1 MVALIENRAREVGL
15 ALYRLRSF
23 DVELRQYCDSNS
35 FSTTLAA
42 LVVSAY
48 VSLRRWHGTLWVRKC
63 ICLFSMLCRGVA
75 VIHSGSSMPWFP
87 GVVPRSRT
95 GRRCVELTADAF
107 CCDRGRVVDEGV
119 PPSGLHF
126 ISAHCSNRPTEI
138 VLSVT
143 SEKGPLNAALQ
154 RSSMLS
160 GVRRSFVQR
169 GFFSDTTG
177 ALYVDRLSV
186 DKSADLALSSDVPRY
201 LALAACGALLRY
213 IEYCMDTT
221 FVPRTLRIQL
231 RPNAG
236 ILFMDL
242 PSMSSLELVS
252 TLSDS
257 PTKAARKQTLLG
269 LLDHTKTRAGHHFLR
284 RNLLEPPCDQPTF
297 EMRQAVVAEVS
308 ASEDMYFPAAAA
320 LENFPDLEALV
331 SRLAQRANRGPAST
345 LSRAASEASS
355 SASAGVR
362 ASSISSAGTD
372 DVKLSQFQSPDMN
385 LVRNVLLLKQ
395 GLSAIP
401 NLVHALSGAR
411 SPLLLTVC
419 ETLRSPLLATLWD
432 HIHDVIDEEALCSG
446 GTAEQQRLSGAFAV
460 KPGVNGVL
468 DLARKSLTETL
479 DDIRALVRKEKE
491 EQRLDK
497 LVMSFSVKR
506 GYHMSLPVDGGARTT
521 IRNLPSSFV
530 EPVQQGKKI
539 HVSTYPLMDLN
550 NRYESTLDEIWR
562 LSNRELGRV
571 VSYACSP
578 TTMGALHRMCDAV
591 AMTDALLGFV
601 THVSLRE
608 GYVRPVFT
616 GIDGPIDVKQG
627 RHPVLDCIT
636 GEECVPNDVFFSSPG
651 TNALIITGVNG
662 AGKSVYL
669 KLVALLCIMAQAGC
683 PIPASSA
690 RLRTIHRICTRVGTS
705 DSLERSESSFSLEMA
720 EVAAILSGL
729 PLSSDDRRVE
739 NGSRGSSSRRQAD
752 GDAWE
757 GVRQPVVHGANSLII
772 IDELGRSTSAVD
784 GFAVTWAIMERL
796 CRTPRTFTLLATH
809 FTSLCALRRYEPT
822 IAMFH
827 LACASRG
834 AAAEPAV
841 SNNAVDEPASR
852 GRPLVGAA
860 LLLGDGANAGLADS
874 AQRLNREGVAGGS
887 RSALPDGVPRAPD
900 LRPTFRLTAGP
911 CTTPG
916 YGLSTAAA
924 AGVPASFIRDALA
937 IRSQL
942 PARVLEEMVNGAGGP
957 ATDAAQ
963 SLNPF
968 AVSGR

>member
-1 MVALIENRAREVGL
+1 MNGHLRRGGVRSASMAVASGRTGSRSYHSRRTSTPGARGTRTETATAATAEEPSYIAALIENRAREVGL
-15 ALYRLRSF
+15 ALYSLRSF
-23 DVELRQYCDSNS
+23 HVELRQYCDSNS

-42 LVVSAY
+42 LAVSA
-48 VSLRRWHGTLWVRKC
+48 
-63 ICLFSMLCRGVA
+63 
-75 VIHSGSSMPWFP
+75 
-87 GVVPRSRT
+87 
-95 GRRCVELTADAF
+95 
-107 CCDRGRVVDEGV
+107 
-119 PPSGLHF
+119 
-126 ISAHCSNRPTEI
+126 PTEI

-154 RSSMLS
+154 RSSMLR

-169 GFFSDTTG
+169 GLFSDTTG

-186 DKSADLALSSDVPRY
+186 DKSADLALSSDMPRY

-252 TLSDS
+252 SLSPS

-269 LLDHTKTRAGHHFLR
+269 LLDHTKTRAGYHFLR

-308 ASEDMYFPAAAA
+308 ASEDLYFPASAA
-320 LENFPDLEALV
+320 LENFPDLEGLV
-331 SRLAQRANRGPAST
+331 SRLAQRHRAPAPS

-355 SASAGVR
+355 SASVGLR
-362 ASSISSAGTD
+362 APSVSSAGTD
-372 DVKLSQFQSPDMN
+372 DVEVSQFQPPDMN

-419 ETLRSPLLATLWD
+419 ETLRSPLLASLWD
-432 HIHDVIDEEALCSG
+432 HIHAVIDEEALCSG

-479 DDIRALVRKEKE
+479 DDIRALVRQEKE
-491 EQRLDK
+491 DQRLDK
-497 LVMSFSVKR
+497 LVMAFSVRR
-506 GYHMSLPVDGGARTT
+506 GYHMSLPVEGAARTGLT
-521 IRNLPSSFV
+521 IRNLPPSFV

-539 HVSTYPLMDLN
+539 HVSTYQLMDLN
-550 NRYESTLDEIWR
+550 NRYEKTLDEIWR

-578 TTMGALHRMCDAV
+578 ATMGALHRMCDAV

-616 GIDGPIDVKQG
+616 GTDGAIDIKQG
-627 RHPVLDCIT
+627 RHPILDCIA

-651 TNALIITGVNG
+651 TNAMVITGVNG

-720 EVAAILSGL
+720 EIAAILATL
-729 PLSSDDRRVE
+729 PLARYEKRVV
-739 NGSRGSSSRRQAD
+739 NGSFGSSSRRQAD
-752 GDAWE
+752 SGAWD
-757 GVRQPVVHGANSLII
+757 GAPMRTAHGANNSLII

-796 CRTPRTFTLLATH
+796 SRTPRTFTLLATH
-809 FTSLCALRRYEPT
+809 FASLCALRRYEPSV
-822 IAMFH
+822 AMFH
-827 LACASRG
+827 LSCAARST
-834 AAAEPAV
+834 AAEPVATG
-841 SNNAVDEPASR
+841 NAAGGPASHV
-852 GRPLVGAA
+852 RPVAGAA
-860 LLLGDGANAGLADS
+860 LVLGDSATGALVGS
-874 AQRLNREGVAGGS
+874 APQPIRGCLGGGG
-887 RSALPDGVPRAPD
+887 RSSAAPDGVPGPPD
-900 LRPTFRLTAGP
+900 LRPTFKLTAGP
-911 CTTPG
+911 STTSG

-924 AGVPASFIRDALA
+924 AGVPSSFIRDALA

-942 PARVLEEMVNGAGGP
+942 PARVLEDMVNSGGP
-957 ATDAAQ
+957 PVTGAARR
-963 SLNPF
+963 SNPF
-968 AVSGR
+968 SAPGH

>member
-1 MVALIENRAREVGL
+1 MDTLCGPTGL
-15 ALYRLRSF
+15 PY
-23 DVELRQYCDSNS
+23 VELP
-35 FSTTLAA
+35 T
-42 LVVSAY
+42 
-48 VSLRRWHGTLWVRKC
+48 
-63 ICLFSMLCRGVA
+63 
-75 VIHSGSSMPWFP
+75 
-87 GVVPRSRT
+87 
-95 GRRCVELTADAF
+95 DAF
-107 CCDRGRVVDEGV
+107 CCDAGHRVDIGV
-119 PPSGLHF
+119 PFFPSRFGLPF
-126 ISAHCSNRPTEI
+126 IHVPFRSSRPTEI

-143 SEKGPLNAALQ
+143 SERGPLNAALQ
-154 RSSMLS
+154 RSSMLR

-186 DKSADLALSSDVPRY
+186 DRSADLALSSDVPRY

-221 FVPRTLRIQL
+221 FVPRTLRIEL

-252 TLSDS
+252 SLSHS
-257 PTKAARKQTLLG
+257 PTKSARKQTLLG
-269 LLDHTKTRAGHHFLR
+269 LLDHTKTRAGYHFLR

-308 ASEDMYFPAAAA
+308 ASEDMYFPASAA
-320 LENFPDLEALV
+320 LENFPDLEGLV
-331 SRLAQRANRGPAST
+331 SRLAQRSRAPAPS

-355 SASAGVR
+355 SASVGLR
-362 ASSISSAGTD
+362 APSVSSAGTD
-372 DVKLSQFQSPDMN
+372 VVEVLHFQPPDMN
-385 LVRNVLLLKQ
+385 VVRNVLLLKQ

-432 HIHDVIDEEALCSG
+432 HIHAVIDEEALYSG

-479 DDIRALVRKEKE
+479 DDIRALVREEKEK
-491 EQRLDK
+491 QRLDK
-497 LVMSFSVKR
+497 LVMAFSVKR
-506 GYHMSLPVDGGARTT
+506 GYHMSLPVEGAARAA
-521 IRNLPSSFV
+521 IHNLPSSFV

-539 HVSTYPLMDLN
+539 HLSTYPLMDLN
-550 NRYESTLDEIWR
+550 NRYEKTLDEIWR

-571 VSYACSP
+571 ISYACSP

-616 GIDGPIDVKQG
+616 GFDGAIDIKQG
-627 RHPVLDCIT
+627 RHPVLDCIA

-651 TNALIITGVNG
+651 TNAMVITGVNG

-720 EVAAILSGL
+720 EMGAIFSSL
-729 PLSSDDRRVE
+729 PLAASEKRLV
-739 NGSRGSSSRRQAD
+739 NGLRGSSSRRLAD
-752 GDAWE
+752 SDAWE
-757 GVRQPVVHGANSLII
+757 GVPEPTAHGTNSLII

-784 GFAVTWAIMERL
+784 GFSVTWAIMERL
-796 CRTPRTFTLLATH
+796 SRTPRTFTLLATH
-809 FTSLCALRRYEPT
+809 FASLCALRRYEPT
-822 IAMFH
+822 VAMFH
-827 LACASRG
+827 LACAARG
-834 AAAEPAV
+834 PAPEPAE
-841 SNNAVDEPASR
+841 SGNAAGGPARRSR
-852 GRPLVGAA
+852 TVAGADLLLDDSANAA
-860 LLLGDGANAGLADS
+860 LVDS
-874 AQRLNREGVAGGS
+874 APHPIRKGLGVGGS
-887 RSALPDGVPRAPD
+887 SASPDGVPSAPD
-900 LRPTFRLTAGP
+900 LRPTFKLTAGP

-924 AGVPASFIRDALA
+924 AGIPASFIRDALA

-942 PARVLEEMVNGAGGP
+942 PARVLEEMVNSGGP
-957 ATDAAQ
+957 PVTGAAQ
-963 SLNPF
+963 RMNPF
-968 AVSGR
+968 AVPGR

>member
-1 MVALIENRAREVGL
+1 MYPFA
-15 ALYRLRSF
+15 
-23 DVELRQYCDSNS
+23 
-35 FSTTLAA
+35 
-42 LVVSAY
+42 
-48 VSLRRWHGTLWVRKC
+48 
-63 ICLFSMLCRGVA
+63 
-75 VIHSGSSMPWFP
+75 
-87 GVVPRSRT
+87 
-95 GRRCVELTADAF
+95 
-107 CCDRGRVVDEGV
+107 
-119 PPSGLHF
+119 PS
-126 ISAHCSNRPTEI
+126 RPTEI
-138 VLSVT
+138 ILSVT

-154 RSSMLS
+154 RSLMLC

-186 DKSADLALSSDVPRY
+186 DKSADLALSSEVPRY

-221 FVPRTLRIQL
+221 FVPRTLRIEL

-242 PSMSSLELVS
+242 RSMSSLELVS
-252 TLSDS
+252 SLNHS
-257 PTKAARKQTLLG
+257 PTKTAQKQTLLG
-269 LLDHTKTRAGHHFLR
+269 LLDHTKTRAGYHFLR

-308 ASEDMYFPAAAA
+308 ASEDIYFPASAA
-320 LENFPDLEALV
+320 LEKFPDLEGLV
-331 SRLAQRANRGPAST
+331 SRLTQRANRAAAPS

-355 SASAGVR
+355 SASVGLRSPSV
-362 ASSISSAGTD
+362 SSGGTD
-372 DVKLSQFQSPDMN
+372 DVEASQFQPPDMN
-385 LVRNVLLLKQ
+385 LVRSVLLLKQ

-432 HIHDVIDEEALCSG
+432 HIHAVIDEEALCSG

-491 EQRLDK
+491 DQRLDK
-497 LVMSFSVKR
+497 LVMAFSAKR
-506 GYHMSLPVDGGARTT
+506 GYHMSLPVKGGARTA
-521 IRNLPSSFV
+521 IRGLPSSFV

-539 HVSTYPLMDLN
+539 HVSTYPLMNLN
-550 NRYESTLDEIWR
+550 NRYEKTLDEIWR
-562 LSNRELGRV
+562 LSNRELDRV

-578 TTMGALHRMCDAV
+578 STMGALHRMCDAV
-591 AMTDALLGFV
+591 AMTDTLLGFV

-608 GYVRPVFT
+608 GYVRPFFT
-616 GIDGPIDVKQG
+616 GIDGPIDIKQG
-627 RHPVLDCIT
+627 RHPVLDCIA
-636 GEECVPNDVFFSSPG
+636 GEECVPNDVFFSSHG
-651 TNALIITGVNG
+651 TNAMVITGVNG

-683 PIPASSA
+683 PIPAGSA

-720 EVAAILSGL
+720 EMAAIFSGL
-729 PLSSDDRRVE
+729 PPASHEMRVA
-739 NGSRGSSSRRQAD
+739 NVSRGSSSRHQAD
-752 GDAWE
+752 SDARE
-757 GVRQPVVHGANSLII
+757 GAPEPFAHGVNSLII

-784 GFAVTWAIMERL
+784 GFSVTWAIMERL
-796 CRTPRTFTLLATH
+796 TRTPRTFTLLATH
-809 FTSLCALRRYEPT
+809 FSSLCALRRYEPSV
-822 IAMFH
+822 AMFH
-827 LACASRG
+827 LACAARG
-834 AAAEPAV
+834 SAAEPDANGNTAGGPASGGRPVADAVRLLGESANAALAV
-841 SNNAVDEPASR
+841 S
-852 GRPLVGAA
+852 
-860 LLLGDGANAGLADS
+860 
-874 AQRLNREGVAGGS
+874 AQQPNREALAEGGPGSASPGGVSG
-887 RSALPDGVPRAPD
+887 APD
-900 LRPTFRLTAGP
+900 IRPTFKLTAGP
-911 CTTPG
+911 STTRG

-924 AGVPASFIRDALA
+924 AGIPASFIQDALT

-942 PARVLEEMVNGAGGP
+942 PARVLEEMVISGEP
-957 ATDAAQ
+957 PVSSAA
-963 SLNPF
+963 
-968 AVSGR
+968 R

>member
-1 MVALIENRAREVGL
+1 MNGHLRRGGIRSASMAVASGRASSRSYLSRRTSTPGTRATRTETATAPTAEEPSYMVALIENRAREVGL

-23 DVELRQYCDSNS
+23 HVELRQYCDSNS
-35 FSTTLAA
+35 FSITLAA
-42 LVVSAY
+42 LAVSA
-48 VSLRRWHGTLWVRKC
+48 
-63 ICLFSMLCRGVA
+63 
-75 VIHSGSSMPWFP
+75 
-87 GVVPRSRT
+87 
-95 GRRCVELTADAF
+95 
-107 CCDRGRVVDEGV
+107 
-119 PPSGLHF
+119 
-126 ISAHCSNRPTEI
+126 PTEI
-138 VLSVT
+138 ILSVT

-154 RSSMLS
+154 RSPMLC

-186 DKSADLALSSDVPRY
+186 EKSADLALSSSVPRY

-221 FVPRTLRIQL
+221 FVPRTLRIEL

-242 PSMSSLELVS
+242 RSMSSLELVS
-252 TLSDS
+252 SLNHS
-257 PTKAARKQTLLG
+257 PTKATRKQTLLG
-269 LLDHTKTRAGHHFLR
+269 LLDHTKTQAGYHFLR

-308 ASEDMYFPAAAA
+308 ASEDMYFPASAA
-320 LENFPDLEALV
+320 LEKFPDLEGLV
-331 SRLAQRANRGPAST
+331 SRLTQRANRTVAPS

-355 SASAGVR
+355 SGSVGLC
-362 ASSISSAGTD
+362 ASSVSSGGTD
-372 DVKLSQFQSPDMN
+372 DVEVSQFQPPDMN

-432 HIHDVIDEEALCSG
+432 HIHEVIDEEAICSG
-446 GTAEQQRLSGAFAV
+446 GTSEQQRLSGAFAV

-491 EQRLDK
+491 DQRLDK
-497 LVMSFSVKR
+497 LVMAFSAKR
-506 GYHMSLPVDGGARTT
+506 GYHMSLPVKGGAQAA
-521 IRNLPSSFV
+521 ICSLPSSFV
-530 EPVQQGKKI
+530 EPVQQGKRI

-550 NRYESTLDEIWR
+550 NRYEKTLDEIWR

-616 GIDGPIDVKQG
+616 GIDGPIDIKQG
-627 RHPVLDCIT
+627 RHPVLDCIA
-636 GEECVPNDVFFSSPG
+636 GEDCVPNDVFFSSPE
-651 TNALIITGVNG
+651 TNAMVITGVNG

-683 PIPASSA
+683 PIPAGSA

-720 EVAAILSGL
+720 EMAAILSGL
-729 PLSSDDRRVE
+729 PPVPNERRVT
-739 NGSRGSSSRRQAD
+739 NGSRGSSSRHQAD
-752 GDAWE
+752 SDARE
-757 GVRQPVVHGANSLII
+757 GASEPSTQGVNSLIV

-796 CRTPRTFTLLATH
+796 TRTPRTFTLLATH
-809 FTSLCALRRYEPT
+809 FASLCALRLYEPSV
-822 IAMFH
+822 AMFH
-827 LACASRG
+827 LACAARVS
-834 AAAEPAV
+834 AAEPDAN
-841 SNNAVDEPASR
+841 SNIAGGPASR
-852 GRPLVGAA
+852 GRPMAGAV
-860 LLLGDGANAGLADS
+860 LPIGDGANGALADA
-874 AQRLNREGVAGGS
+874 AQQSIREGLVAGGHN
-887 RSALPDGVPRAPD
+887 GVSPGGLSRAPD
-900 LRPTFRLTAGP
+900 LRPTFKLIAGP

-942 PARVLEEMVNGAGGP
+942 PARVLEEMVNSGGP
-957 ATDAAQ
+957 PDTSAARRMNP
-963 SLNPF
+963 SLC
-968 AVSGR
+968 